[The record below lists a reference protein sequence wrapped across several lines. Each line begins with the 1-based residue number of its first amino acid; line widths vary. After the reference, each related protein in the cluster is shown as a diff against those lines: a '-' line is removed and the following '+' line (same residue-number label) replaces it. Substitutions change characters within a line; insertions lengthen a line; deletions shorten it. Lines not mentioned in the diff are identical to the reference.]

1 MRRICFCAS
10 SAKFFKGPRVANERH
25 QEVLSVLRAAQNR
38 LEYLTA
44 NDWALIMDKAA
55 RQSFAKGDELF
66 QFGKQNPNI
75 FFIVKGSASV
85 LSARRWQIAIVC
97 PGEVLGEMAFLEGT
111 NASATVV
118 ADEPVEVYSVSW
130 HTLRKLFELY
140 PHMGSRFYRSIAV
153 SLSRRL
159 RKQIAE

>member
-1 MRRICFCAS
+1 
-10 SAKFFKGPRVANERH
+10 VANQQR
-25 QEVLSVLRAAQNR
+25 QEVLSILRAAQNR
-38 LEYLTA
+38 LEYLTS

-55 RQSFAKGDELF
+55 RQSFAKGDELL

-75 FFIVKGSASV
+75 LFMVKGGASV
-85 LSARRWQIAIVC
+85 LSARGWQIATVRA
-97 PGEVLGEMAFLEGT
+97 GEVLGEMAFLEGT
-111 NASATVV
+111 DASASVV
-118 ADEPVEVYSVSW
+118 ADESVEVYSISW
-130 HTLRKLFELY
+130 QTLHELFDLY

>member
-1 MRRICFCAS
+1 
-10 SAKFFKGPRVANERH
+10 VADEQR
-25 QEVLSVLRAAQNR
+25 QEVLSILRAAQNR

-55 RQSFAKGDELF
+55 RQSFAKGDEVL
-66 QFGKQNPNI
+66 QFGKQNTYI
-75 FFIVKGSASV
+75 LFIVKGSASV
-85 LSARRWQIAIVC
+85 LSARRWQIASVRA
-97 PGEVLGEMAFLEGT
+97 GEVLGEMAFLEGS

-118 ADEPVEVYSVSW
+118 ADEPVEAYSISW
-130 HTLRKLFELY
+130 HTLQELFQLY

>member
-1 MRRICFCAS
+1 
-10 SAKFFKGPRVANERH
+10 VADQQR
-25 QEVLSVLRAAQNR
+25 QEVPSILRAAQNR

-44 NDWALIMDKAA
+44 NDWALIIDKAA
-55 RQSFAKGDELF
+55 RQSFAKGDELL
-66 QFGKQNPNI
+66 QFGKKNPNI
-75 FFIVKGSASV
+75 LFIVKGSASV
-85 LSARRWQIAIVC
+85 VSARRWHIASVRA
-97 PGEVLGEMAFLEGT
+97 GEVLGEMAFLEGS

-118 ADEPVEVYSVSW
+118 ADEPLEAFAVSW
-130 HTLRKLFELY
+130 SALDGLFELY

>member
-1 MRRICFCAS
+1 MADEQR
-10 SAKFFKGPRVANERH
+10 
-25 QEVLSVLRAAQNR
+25 QEVLAILRAAQNR

-55 RQSFAKGDELF
+55 RQSFAKGAELLHIG
-66 QFGKQNPNI
+66 QQNPNI

-85 LSARRWQIAIVC
+85 LSARRWQIASVRA
-97 PGEVLGEMAFLEGT
+97 GEVLGEMAFLEGT

-130 HTLRKLFELY
+130 HTLQELFQLY

-159 RKQIAE
+159 RKQISE